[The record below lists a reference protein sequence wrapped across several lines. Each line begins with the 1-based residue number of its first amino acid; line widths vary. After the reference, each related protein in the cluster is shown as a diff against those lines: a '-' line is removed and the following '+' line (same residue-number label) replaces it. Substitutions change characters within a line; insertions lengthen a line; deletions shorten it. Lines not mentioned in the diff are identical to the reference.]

1 MLNSKRLV
9 YAQPHGIERLRGLQS
24 RTSREFRLTLLIS
37 LAHLPLGVLLY
48 NAGPFALL
56 HPIAVFSLGIG
67 WALQKRTR
75 LDRVALVAAYLIG
88 AEVLWRMAKIPVP
101 WEFGKYGSAAIIL
114 VALISRRPF
123 KIPSLSVAYFLVLIP
138 SCIFPIIELNL
149 SDARQLISFTLS
161 GPLLLGMSCWLF
173 ANVKTSPLRLRRL
186 ILAILIPLLSVACAT
201 LFYTVTAEDIHFNT
215 ESNFATSGGF
225 GPNQVS
231 TMLGLG
237 VFIAVCCLI
246 NFKLDAKFKIFLGMA
261 AVFFAAQSVL
271 TFSRGGI
278 YIAVGACIAL
288 AFFQFRDVGEGLK
301 RLIPILIL
309 TAIFFWFVFPALDN
323 FTGGKLQERFDDTG
337 TSNRVEIAQSD
348 FDLFFE
354 YPILGVGVGLAD
366 EYRRRLYGY
375 GAGSHTEFSRLISEH
390 GIFGIAALI
399 SLSAMAI
406 VNFKRQ
412 QSTFGRALVVGLSVW
427 CVLFMINAGMRLA
440 APSYLWGMTFMT
452 IVNYRR
458 LRPKAHALISSMK

>member
-24 RTSREFRLTLLIS
+24 RTSREFRLTLLFS

-56 HPIAVFSLGIG
+56 HPMAVFSVGIA
-67 WALQKRTR
+67 WAFQKRTK
-75 LDRVALVAAYLIG
+75 LDRIALVVGYLIG

-101 WEFGKYGSAAIIL
+101 WEFGKYGSAAIIFI
-114 VALISRRPF
+114 ALMNRRPF
-123 KIPSLSVAYFLVLIP
+123 KVPHLPLVYFLVLIP
-138 SCIFPIIELNL
+138 ACIFPIIELNL
-149 SDARQLISFTLS
+149 SDARQHISFTLS
-161 GPLLLGMSCWLF
+161 GPLLLGMSCWFF
-173 ANVKTSPLRLRRL
+173 ANVKTTPLRLRRL
-186 ILAILIPLLSVACAT
+186 IFAILVPLLSVACAT
-201 LFYTVTAEDIHFNT
+201 LFYTVTAEDLYFNT

-237 VFIAVCCLI
+237 VFIAACCLI
-246 NFKLDAKFKIFLGMA
+246 NFKLDAKFKIFLGIA

-278 YIAVGACIAL
+278 YSAVGASLALVFFHFRNLGEGVKRMLPILAL
-288 AFFQFRDVGEGLK
+288 AAV
-301 RLIPILIL
+301 
-309 TAIFFWFVFPALDN
+309 FFWFVFPALDD
-323 FTGGKLQERFDDTG
+323 FTGGKLQERFEDTG

-354 YPILGVGVGLAD
+354 YPIFGVGVGLAD

-452 IVNYRR
+452 IVNYR
-458 LRPKAHALISSMK
+458 LRPKAHALEVK